1 MLYVNENS
9 DTYNFI
15 NYKHFLLFKYKI
27 LLYKHGFWWP
37 HSYVKFYIAMYK
49 IIYYKYRYNT
59 IVQVS
64 SLSLALFSSVRS
76 VGVVS
81 FSSGLVSP
89 IIISSGSGALGK
101 NSKSGYICLN
111 ISLAYKKID

>member
-1 MLYVNENS
+1 
-9 DTYNFI
+9 
-15 NYKHFLLFKYKI
+15 
-27 LLYKHGFWWP
+27 
-37 HSYVKFYIAMYK
+37 MYK

-59 IVQVS
+59 IIQVS
-64 SLSLALFSSVRS
+64 PLSLALFSSVIS
-76 VGVVS
+76 LLDVVS
-81 FSSGLVSP
+81 FSSGLVSPP